1 MAVTQT
7 NIVPGHSKSFFSK
20 NNGTIIQTDSEMESA
35 KCCKE
40 RVVHPGFKTTTS
52 TKWHIQ
58 QVYRDL
64 LKNQTTAA
72 EDIILVSGIG
82 HFKSNFFVI
91 LRIKFVGHFK
101 DKISWYF

>member
-52 TKWHIQ
+52 TK
-58 QVYRDL
+58 
-64 LKNQTTAA
+64 
-72 EDIILVSGIG
+72 
-82 HFKSNFFVI
+82 
-91 LRIKFVGHFK
+91 
-101 DKISWYF
+101 